1 MWDSPAYP
9 VLNTRLR
16 WARAAVHLRVPRV
29 ASFPVE
35 SVQGARPFPSC
46 AGAVASAGRFLV
58 WVGAPSA
65 LHGRVGAGECGG
77 LVSPRR
83 VLLGLSPACSS
94 GARVFALAP
103 ELRARLGAG
112 MSGQL
117 PTCSPMPWAADG
129 SDVPTL
135 DERAAG
141 FVRFTPIKACGRT
154 AFFWTLKL
162 LKSASVSSLHGTLEI
177 AERACESIRR
187 RVRRAVG
194 RAAGCGCARVRSA
207 QGAEDEGWRRPW
219 AHRLGRRALCRAC
232 VSSAPSAGAPGD
244 GVGLGAT
251 PGHPVPAVLRPC
263 GQVS

>member
-1 MWDSPAYP
+1 MRLCACESPVWPLSPWSLSREPGPSRPA
-9 VLNTRLR
+9 L
-16 WARAAVHLRVPRV
+16 VPWPLPGV
-29 ASFPVE
+29 SWC
-35 SVQGARPFPSC
+35 GLARPLPST
-46 AGAVASAGRFLV
+46 AGWVRAGVAALCHH
-58 WVGAPSA
+58 GAA
-65 LHGRVGAGECGG
+65 
-77 LVSPRR
+77 R

-94 GARVFALAP
+94 GARVLALAP
-103 ELRARLGAG
+103 ELRARLAAG

-141 FVRFTPIKACGRT
+141 FVRFTPVKACGRT

-162 LKSASVSSLHGTLEI
+162 LESASVSSLHGTLEI
-177 AERACESIRR
+177 AERACESVRR

-194 RAAGCGCARVRSA
+194 RAAGRGCAHVRSA

-219 AHRLGRRALCRAC
+219 AHRLGRRPLCRAC
-232 VSSAPSAGAPGD
+232 VSSAPAGAPGD

-251 PGHPVPAVLRPC
+251 PGHPVPAMLRPC

>member
-1 MWDSPAYP
+1 MWP
-9 VLNTRLR
+9 
-16 WARAAVHLRVPRV
+16 
-29 ASFPVE
+29 
-35 SVQGARPFPSC
+35 
-46 AGAVASAGRFLV
+46 
-58 WVGAPSA
+58 
-65 LHGRVGAGECGG
+65 
-77 LVSPRR
+77 
-83 VLLGLSPACSS
+83 LSPWSLSREPGPSRPALVPWPLPGVSWCGLAHPLPSTAGWVRAGVAALCHRGACPS
-94 GARVFALAP
+94 GAQPRLLLRRWVFALAP

-177 AERACESIRR
+177 AERACESVRR

-194 RAAGCGCARVRSA
+194 RAAGCGCARVCSA

-251 PGHPVPAVLRPC
+251 PGHPVPAMLGPC